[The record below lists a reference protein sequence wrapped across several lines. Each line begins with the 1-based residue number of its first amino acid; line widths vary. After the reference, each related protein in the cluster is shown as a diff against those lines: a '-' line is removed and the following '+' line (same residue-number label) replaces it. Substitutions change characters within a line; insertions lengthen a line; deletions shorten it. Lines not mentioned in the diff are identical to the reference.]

1 MDGIIQLILGGVMLY
16 VAFVV
21 VKEIAKTA
29 FYLTAIVAVV
39 ILLWGAADAMGIDLS
54 ALFSFAAFRLDFI
67 QELAKI
73 G

>member
-54 ALFSFAAFRLDFI
+54 ALFSFAALRFDFI
-67 QELAKI
+67 KELAKI